1 MNDTGIDG
9 YRVYL
14 QRRDGEADLLNRRL
28 ASREELFEGLEADP
42 VRTAHPIDRRVFML
56 NLRRRRPEPGVDRKM
71 LFLFGH
77 RQTEPGRAV
86 RRGPRGN
93 LWTQQRR

>member
-42 VRTAHPIDRRVFML
+42 VRSAHPIDRGVFMQ

-71 LFLFGH
+71 LFLL
-77 RQTEPGRAV
+77 P
-86 RRGPRGN
+86 PPN
-93 LWTQQRR
+93 

>member
-42 VRTAHPIDRRVFML
+42 VRSAHSH
-56 NLRRRRPEPGVDRKM
+56 RPTCLHAEPA
-71 LFLFGH
+71 
-77 RQTEPGRAV
+77 PPPARA
-86 RRGPRGN
+86 RRGPQDALSFWPPPN
-93 LWTQQRR
+93 

>member
-14 QRRDGEADLLNRRL
+14 ARRDGEADLLNRRL
-28 ASREELFEGLEADP
+28 TSREEFFERLQADP
-42 VRTAHPIDRRVFML
+42 VRSAHPIDRGVFMQ

-71 LFLFGH
+71 LSVGH

-86 RRGPRGN
+86 RRRPRGN
-93 LWTQQRR
+93 LRTQQRR